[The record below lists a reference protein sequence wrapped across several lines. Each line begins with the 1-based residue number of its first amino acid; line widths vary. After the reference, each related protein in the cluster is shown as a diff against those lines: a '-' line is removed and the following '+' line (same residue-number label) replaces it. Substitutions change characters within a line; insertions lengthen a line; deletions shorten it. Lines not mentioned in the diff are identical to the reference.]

1 MADAAA
7 KIRCMEFDIK
17 ADNAP
22 TPVHFTIDSND
33 EHSWAKLT
41 RVDYAPS
48 TPRKQATV
56 AGYMQQ

>member
-1 MADAAA
+1 MADPAA

-17 ADNAP
+17 ADNPP

-41 RVDYAPS
+41 RVDYAP
-48 TPRKQATV
+48 TPRKHATV
-56 AGYMQQ
+56 AGYMQ